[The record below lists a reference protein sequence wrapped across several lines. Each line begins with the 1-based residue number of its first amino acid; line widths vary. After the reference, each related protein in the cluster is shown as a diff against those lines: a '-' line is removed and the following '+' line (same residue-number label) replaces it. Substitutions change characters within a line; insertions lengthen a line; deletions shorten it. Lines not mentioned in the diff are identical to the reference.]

1 MCARKTKLIHF
12 APHQPEK
19 NMLKRAVPQGFFVI
33 ILLCFTLL
41 SSSAMSADAGMQTVQ
56 ERNYQSLSLDDCL
69 ALAREN
75 NPALSGANERIRE
88 LTADYQ
94 AEKSK
99 LLPHLSLNSYYER
112 LAPDRLPPGG
122 PPPAN
127 QQLFQREMLTGI
139 FAKQLLFEGGK
150 SYYSARAAAKGA
162 EAQREEANRTADEVA
177 FTVTEAFYQLIEAK
191 ENLQVTT
198 EALEQRRA
206 FAALTEAF
214 FKAGKV
220 TRLDSFRAQSQVSE
234 AEQAKVEAGNAI
246 RLAREILARSMGLK
260 EEVLVDVRGE
270 LPQEYAPAP
279 DMGSLWQEAL
289 KTNPEIK
296 RLDLDIEQRQLQAK
310 SAKGAYYPEVS
321 LQGDVAERSRDI
333 GGTKGEWLA
342 GIFLEFPFFEG
353 GLTKAETAKASS
365 QYLQALER
373 KRDRLDSLKVDL
385 TTAWRDQENA
395 RQGAITTRQTV
406 ATNQEA
412 YDSAQALYRNGKAV
426 GLDVLQAQVDLTAS
440 RFNAI
445 RYAVNY
451 EIARAR
457 IRQILGADD
466 SSLSGKE
473 STGVKNNEIGQ

>member
-1 MCARKTKLIHF
+1 MGRERNVRL
-12 APHQPEK
+12 
-19 NMLKRAVPQGFFVI
+19 LSVAV
-33 ILLCFTLL
+33 LLCSALL
-41 SSSAMSADAGMQTVQ
+41 SRPVMSADSGVTIQVG
-56 ERNYQSLSLDDCL
+56 NYQSLSLGDCL

-75 NPALSGANERIRE
+75 NPTLSSASEKIRE
-88 LTADYQ
+88 LTADYE

-99 LLPHLSLNSYYER
+99 LLPQLALNSYYER

-122 PPPAN
+122 SLPAG
-127 QQLFQREMLTGI
+127 QSLFEREMLTGI
-139 FAKQLLFEGGK
+139 FAKQLLFDGGK

-162 EAQREEANRTADEVA
+162 EAQREEANRTADEVT
-177 FTVTEAFYQLIEAK
+177 FTVTQAFYQLMEAK

-198 EALEQRRA
+198 EALQQRRE
-206 FAALTEAF
+206 FAALTYAF

-234 AEQAKVEAGNAI
+234 AEQAKVEAENGV
-246 RLAREILARSMGLK
+246 RLAREILTRSMGLK

-270 LPQEYAPAP
+270 LPQEFVPAP
-279 DMGSLWQEAL
+279 DINSLWQEAL

-296 RLDLDIEQRQLQAK
+296 RLDLDIEQRQLQVK
-310 SAKGAYYPEVS
+310 SARGAYYPELS

-333 GGTKGEWLA
+333 GGSQGEWLG

-353 GLTKAETAKASS
+353 GLTKAQTAAASS
-365 QYLQALER
+365 QYLQAQER
-373 KRDRLDSLKVDL
+373 KRDRLNSLKVDL
-385 TTAWRDQENA
+385 TAAWRDQENA
-395 RQGAITTRQTV
+395 RQGAITTKQTV

-426 GLDVLQAQVDLTAS
+426 GLDVLQTQVDLTTS
-440 RFNAI
+440 RFSAI

-457 IRQILGADD
+457 IKQITG
-466 SSLSGKE
+466 SGEDGILKQ
-473 STGVKNNEIGQ
+473 SDNGGLK